1 MKKEH
6 NIKLSYNA
14 NIHTHS
20 LKRIVG
26 YYYKD
31 YIELNDNFENLSEDE
46 YSKIMIDKI
55 ENAETEKQ
63 RDKIAEEYAENIK
76 KYYSSKITRS
86 KLSYNDQ
93 VNRLNGYIGFKYEEI
108 EEQYELPLLDFISY
122 DLNSVNE
129 YIVFFINYFDIVMDI
144 LDKDVLDI
152 IELNTLYEVKFIS
165 DIAKNY
171 YDKVVKEVKKMQ
183 VIFKMCIDLVYQMN
197 INEYTLNLSK
207 DLTREQ
213 RFFVFNQTNNKPF
226 KNISN
231 DFKTINS
238 LDYTYEYVDTKVPEL
253 VISIIKTLDP
263 DGTEISHEY
272 KYETENLYTAFYI
285 MLYNII
291 GIQNWYVKICGNCG
305 RYFLTPKATISYCDR
320 IIDGEIT
327 CKDIGSKEQQKRKME
342 KNPVLK
348 KHRRIQ
354 QTKCTYA
361 KRYPKESYY
370 KKDYEE
376 FNKKANEFKRN
387 LKKGKITVEEFD
399 KWLDTQD
406 KTKQD

>member
-26 YYYKD
+26 YYYKE
-31 YIELNDNFENLSEDE
+31 YVELDKTFENMSEDE
-46 YSKIMIDKI
+46 YSKMMIAKV
-55 ENAETEKQ
+55 ENAKTEKQ
-63 RDKIAEEYAENIK
+63 RDKIAEEYAENYK
-76 KYYSSKITRS
+76 KYYSSNISRS
-86 KLSYNDQ
+86 TLSYKDQ
-93 VNRLNGYIGFKYEEI
+93 VNKLDGYIGFKYEEI

-122 DLNSVNE
+122 DLNNVNE
-129 YIVFFINYFDIVMDI
+129 YIIFFINYFDIVVDI
-144 LDKDVLDI
+144 IDKDVLDTI
-152 IELNTLYEVKFIS
+152 QLNALYEIKFIS

-171 YDKVVKEVKKMQ
+171 YDKVIKEAKKMQ

-197 INEYTLNLSK
+197 INEYTFNLSK
-207 DLTREQ
+207 DLTKEQ

-238 LDYTYEYVDTKVPEL
+238 LDYTYEYVDTKIPEL

-263 DGTEISHEY
+263 NGTEISHEY

-285 MLYNII
+285 MLYNIV
-291 GIQNWYVKICGNCG
+291 GITNWYVKICRNCG
-305 RYFLTPKATISYCDR
+305 RYFITPKATISYCDR
-320 IIDGEIT
+320 IVDRELT
-327 CKDIGSKEQQKRKME
+327 CKDVGSKEQEKRKLE
-342 KNPVLK
+342 KQPVYAK
-348 KHRRIQ
+348 FRRIQ

-361 KRYPKESYY
+361 KRYNDSFY
-370 KKDYEE
+370 KKDYTE
-376 FNKKANEFKRN
+376 
-387 LKKGKITVEEFD
+387 
-399 KWLDTQD
+399 
-406 KTKQD
+406 

>member
-26 YYYKD
+26 YYYKE
-31 YIELNDNFENLSEDE
+31 YVELDKTFENMSEDE
-46 YSKIMIDKI
+46 YSKMMIAKV
-55 ENAETEKQ
+55 ENAKTEKQ
-63 RDKIAEEYAENIK
+63 RDKIAEEYAENYK
-76 KYYSSKITRS
+76 KYYSSNISRS
-86 KLSYNDQ
+86 TLSYKDQ
-93 VNRLNGYIGFKYEEI
+93 VNKLDGYIGFKYEEI

-122 DLNSVNE
+122 DLNNVNE
-129 YIVFFINYFDIVMDI
+129 YIIFFINYFDIVVDI
-144 LDKDVLDI
+144 IDKDVLDTI
-152 IELNTLYEVKFIS
+152 QLNALYEIKFIS

-171 YDKVVKEVKKMQ
+171 YDKVIKEAKKMQ

-197 INEYTLNLSK
+197 INEYTFNLSK
-207 DLTREQ
+207 DLTKEQ

-238 LDYTYEYVDTKVPEL
+238 LDYTYEYVDTKIPEL

-263 DGTEISHEY
+263 NGTEISHEY

-285 MLYNII
+285 MLYNIV
-291 GIQNWYVKICGNCG
+291 GITNWYVKICRNCG
-305 RYFLTPKATISYCDR
+305 RYFITPKATISYCDR
-320 IIDGEIT
+320 IVDRELT
-327 CKDIGSKEQQKRKME
+327 CKDVGSKEQEKRKVE
-342 KNPVLK
+342 KQPVYAK
-348 KHRRIQ
+348 FRRIQ

-361 KRYPKESYY
+361 KRYNDSFY
-370 KKDYEE
+370 KKDYTE
-376 FNKKANEFKRN
+376 FNKKAKEYKSNI
-387 LKKGKITVEEFD
+387 KKEKATMEEFD

>member
-26 YYYKD
+26 YYYKE
-31 YIELNDNFENLSEDE
+31 YVELDKTFENMSEDE
-46 YSKIMIDKI
+46 YSKMMIAKV
-55 ENAETEKQ
+55 ENAKTEKQ
-63 RDKIAEEYAENIK
+63 RDKIAEEYAENYK
-76 KYYSSKITRS
+76 KYYSSNISRS
-86 KLSYNDQ
+86 TLSYKDQ
-93 VNRLNGYIGFKYEEI
+93 VNKLDGYIGFKYEEI

-122 DLNSVNE
+122 DLNNVNE
-129 YIVFFINYFDIVMDI
+129 YIIFFINYFDIVVDI
-144 LDKDVLDI
+144 IDKDVLDTI
-152 IELNTLYEVKFIS
+152 QLNALYEIKFIS

-171 YDKVVKEVKKMQ
+171 YDKVIKEAKKMQ

-197 INEYTLNLSK
+197 INEYTFNLSK
-207 DLTREQ
+207 DLTKEQ

-238 LDYTYEYVDTKVPEL
+238 LDYTYEYVDTKIPEL

-263 DGTEISHEY
+263 NGTEISHEY

-285 MLYNII
+285 MLYNIV
-291 GIQNWYVKICGNCG
+291 GITNWYVKICRNCG
-305 RYFLTPKATISYCDR
+305 RYFITPKATISYCDR
-320 IIDGEIT
+320 IVDRELT
-327 CKDIGSKEQQKRKME
+327 CKDVGSKEQEKRKLE
-342 KNPVLK
+342 KQPVYAK
-348 KHRRIQ
+348 FRRIQ

-361 KRYPKESYY
+361 KRYNDSFY
-370 KKDYEE
+370 KKDYTE
-376 FNKKANEFKRN
+376 FNKKAKEYKSNI
-387 LKKGKITVEEFD
+387 KKEKATMEEFD

>member
-26 YYYKD
+26 YYYKE
-31 YIELNDNFENLSEDE
+31 YVELDKTFENMSEDE
-46 YSKIMIDKI
+46 YSKMMIAKV
-55 ENAETEKQ
+55 ENAKTEKQ
-63 RDKIAEEYAENIK
+63 RDKIAEEYAENYK
-76 KYYSSKITRS
+76 KYYSSNISRS
-86 KLSYNDQ
+86 TLSYKDQ
-93 VNRLNGYIGFKYEEI
+93 VNKLDGYIGFKYEEI

-122 DLNSVNE
+122 DLNNVNE
-129 YIVFFINYFDIVMDI
+129 YIIFFINYFDIVVDI
-144 LDKDVLDI
+144 IDKDVLDTI
-152 IELNTLYEVKFIS
+152 QLNALYEIKFIS

-171 YDKVVKEVKKMQ
+171 YDKVIKEAKKMQ

-197 INEYTLNLSK
+197 INEYTFNLSK
-207 DLTREQ
+207 DLTKEQ

-238 LDYTYEYVDTKVPEL
+238 LDYTYEYVDTKIPEL

-263 DGTEISHEY
+263 NGTEISHEY

-285 MLYNII
+285 MLYNIV
-291 GIQNWYVKICGNCG
+291 GITNWYVKICRNCG
-305 RYFLTPKATISYCDR
+305 RYFITPKATISYCDR
-320 IIDGEIT
+320 IVDRELT
-327 CKDIGSKEQQKRKME
+327 CKDVGSKEQEKRKLE
-342 KNPVLK
+342 KQPVYAK
-348 KHRRIQ
+348 FRRIQ

-361 KRYPKESYY
+361 KRYNDSFY
-370 KKDYEE
+370 KKDYTE
-376 FNKKANEFKRN
+376 FNKKAKEYKSNI
-387 LKKGKITVEEFD
+387 KKEKATMEEFD
-399 KWLDTQD
+399 KWLETQD

>member
-26 YYYKD
+26 YYYKE
-31 YIELNDNFENLSEDE
+31 YVELDKTFENMSEDE
-46 YSKIMIDKI
+46 YSKMMIAKV
-55 ENAETEKQ
+55 ENAKTEKQ
-63 RDKIAEEYAENIK
+63 RDKIAEEYAENYK
-76 KYYSSKITRS
+76 KYYSSNISRS
-86 KLSYNDQ
+86 TLSYKDQ
-93 VNRLNGYIGFKYEEI
+93 VNKLDGYIGFKYEEI

-122 DLNSVNE
+122 DLNNVNE
-129 YIVFFINYFDIVMDI
+129 YIIFFINYFDIVMDI
-144 LDKDVLDI
+144 IDKDVLDTI
-152 IELNTLYEVKFIS
+152 QLNTLYEIKFIS

-171 YDKVVKEVKKMQ
+171 YDKVIKEAKKMQ

-197 INEYTLNLSK
+197 INEYIFNLSK

-238 LDYTYEYVDTKVPEL
+238 LDYTYEYVDTKIPEL

-263 DGTEISHEY
+263 NGTEISHEY

-291 GIQNWYVKICGNCG
+291 GITNWYVKICGNCG
-305 RYFLTPKATISYCDR
+305 KYFITPKATISYCDR
-320 IIDGEIT
+320 IVDRELT
-327 CKDIGSKEQQKRKME
+327 CKDVGSKEQEKRKLE
-342 KNPVLK
+342 KQPVYAK
-348 KHRRIQ
+348 FRRIQ

-361 KRYPKESYY
+361 KRYNDSFY
-370 KKDYEE
+370 KKDYTE
-376 FNKKANEFKRN
+376 FNKKAKEYKSNI
-387 LKKGKITVEEFD
+387 KKEKATMEEFD